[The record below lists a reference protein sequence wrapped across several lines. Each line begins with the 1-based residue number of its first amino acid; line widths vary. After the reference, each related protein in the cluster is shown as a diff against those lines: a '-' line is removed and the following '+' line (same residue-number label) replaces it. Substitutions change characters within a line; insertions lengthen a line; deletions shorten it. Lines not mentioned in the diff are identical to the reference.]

1 MKPRITICI
10 DENGGVDLY
19 FNEAGRA
26 LFIKELAALD
36 RSNDHFHL
44 APDEILA
51 DVTTQDI
58 PYPGDHTSHAWGKVS
73 LRPDDWD
80 REFFPHVLNEET

>member
-1 MKPRITICI
+1 MKPRITICV

-26 LFIKELAALD
+26 QFIEELAALD
-36 RSNDHFHL
+36 RSNDHFHF
-44 APDEILA
+44 APDNLIG
-51 DVTTQDI
+51 DVVTQDI
-58 PYPGDHTSHAWGKVS
+58 PYNKNQVSYAWGKVS

-80 REFFPHVLNEET
+80 EEYYPHVMRSES